1 MTRRARYFNDD
12 RYMLRREGVKGRGW
26 LQTFTYISYKLTVVH
41 RDFDH
46 NTYGTW
52 ISQNNLREAFLK
64 FRIIIWKIKRPTWLK
79 YTKVVTSNLLS
90 GSLSTEHKFLC
101 HKEQYATFRVPHP
114 ASWTHAR
121 THACSSHTHSCDNT
135 QLHVQHP
142 PPFPLHPLPL
152 PPVQDTRDMRQG
164 SAIIIMNM

>member
-101 HKEQYATFRVPHP
+101 HKEQYATFHVPHP

-121 THACSSHTHSCDNT
+121 THACSSHTHIHTCHNT
-135 QLHVQHP
+135 H
-142 PPFPLHPLPL
+142 FTCSIPLPFL
-152 PPVQDTRDMRQG
+152 SILYPSHLFKIQEICGKVLL
-164 SAIIIMNM
+164 S